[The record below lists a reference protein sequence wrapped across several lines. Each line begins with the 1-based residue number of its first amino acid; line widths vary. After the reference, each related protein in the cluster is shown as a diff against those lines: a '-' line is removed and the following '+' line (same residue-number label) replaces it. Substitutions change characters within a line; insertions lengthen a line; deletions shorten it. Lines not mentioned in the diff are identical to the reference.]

1 MCRTVPHITGTSH
14 AAFALFC
21 TNLSAARHG
30 MARRDTAWADVLGV
44 MDGRGVA
51 DSGTIDDHK
60 DAISAL
66 EDSAAAAAATAAA
79 AAADA
84 TPVASAESAPH
95 GHSHSHE
102 GKKTYLSCTMFIAFF
117 FACGHPFANR

>member
-1 MCRTVPHITGTSH
+1 MHYSLGTNVNELYASRH
-14 AAFALFC
+14 D
-21 TNLSAARHG
+21 TTWHG
-30 MARRDTAWADVLGV
+30 MAWADVLGV

-66 EDSAAAAAATAAA
+66 EDSAAATAA

-84 TPVASAESAPH
+84 TTVASASASH
-95 GHSHSHE
+95 AHSHSHA
-102 GKKTYLSCTMFIAFF
+102 GKILE
-117 FACGHPFANR
+117 